1 MSAISISLS
10 FFSPG
15 SQQQSEWVIGGWS
28 GLFGFLGG
36 EGGGKMGLARRSRG
50 NHLVIHFLGLAP
62 RRRWERKP
70 PSHDT
75 CTTTVAG
82 RRCRDGIQFPIKQ
95 ILGSFSFLFFFFS
108 NRSPSR
114 DFHNWKWE
122 DKEEEEEEREKET
135 KCQKALF
142 IKIGRL
148 WARFSHRGCQ
158 S

>member
-1 MSAISISLS
+1 MFAISTSLS

-15 SQQQSEWVIGGWS
+15 SQQQSEWVIEGWS

-36 EGGGKMGLARRSRG
+36 EGGGKMGLGRRSRG

-62 RRRWERKP
+62 RRRWERKT

-75 CTTTVAG
+75 YTTVAG

-95 ILGSFSFLFFFFS
+95 ILGSFSFLFVFFFQTGLHRVIS
-108 NRSPSR
+108 IIGSGKTRR
-114 DFHNWKWE
+114 RRR
-122 DKEEEEEEREKET
+122 KEKKRQSAKRHF
-135 KCQKALF
+135 F